1 MAPSLQIY
9 REIKYLAKEHTTR
22 EWRPIFNPDS
32 LTPEPVLL
40 MLMAGGCSDSL
51 RFALTSDL
59 VDSFLPIGPVE
70 GRRYYE
76 CEDSFLLPVSPSLD
90 QRE

>member
-1 MAPSLQIY
+1 MAPTSQIY

-40 MLMAGGCSDSL
+40 MVMAGCCSDSL
-51 RFALTSDL
+51 RFAFD
-59 VDSFLPIGPVE
+59 E
-70 GRRYYE
+70 
-76 CEDSFLLPVSPSLD
+76 
-90 QRE
+90 